1 MKICI
6 NGLKKERV
14 YFTTE
19 YGVGRGIWKS
29 KNSPVRKDYFVE
41 FDIAD
46 TCCYE
51 DISVS
56 NFKQYRMESTEDR
69 MCLTM
74 LLMEYD
80 EQGCASFRFG
90 DSIVEL
96 DFCTSLSISKRNGQ
110 AFSFTLLMPTSS
122 KNFSLSCS
130 FHCP

>member
-96 DFCTSLSISKRNGQ
+96 ETYYDEKFLALVNSYLDIYTGKLYLYDE
-110 AFSFTLLMPTSS
+110 FE
-122 KNFSLSCS
+122 
-130 FHCP
+130 